1 MKAKFVGFS
10 FTFEIH
16 AGLQTL
22 PEAAGRTIFPSDL
35 VDDAVIASGT
45 QIVMLSLKYGEHND

>member
-1 MKAKFVGFS
+1 MGFS

-22 PEAAGRTIFPSDL
+22 PEAAGGTIFPSDL

>member
-1 MKAKFVGFS
+1 MRCFGF
-10 FTFEIH
+10 FTFKIH

-22 PEAAGRTIFPSDL
+22 PEAAGWTIFPSDF

-45 QIVMLSLKYGEHND
+45 QIIMLALKDGEHNN